1 MNQSGLITKAVK
13 ARIPSHVEVVYM
25 YMLINDRCR
34 RKEERSKQGHTN
46 KARQHSTPMAV
57 TFPKEK

>member
-13 ARIPSHVEVVYM
+13 VRIPSHVEVVYM
-25 YMLINDRCR
+25 YVNDRCR

-46 KARQHSTPMAV
+46 KERQHGTPKAV